1 MTSYSTTQEFLDYGL
16 EKGGTEDMTNLDTN
30 GFLDAA
36 SSRIKMYARTGGYDV
51 DASLPAN
58 ADITQLKS
66 WEWILAR
73 YAILQKYGFD
83 FLARNAASIE
93 EQYKEAMAEL
103 KLVSEGKLNPF
114 PIDPETGET
123 QDADP
128 TSEPEGASVYSEP
141 LRGW

>member
-1 MTSYSTTQEFLDYGL
+1 MSYSTVTEFLDYGL
-16 EKGGTEDMTNLDTN
+16 SEAGTEDMKGLDPK

-36 SSRIKMYARTGGYDV
+36 ASRIRTYARTGGYDV
-51 DASLPAN
+51 DGSLPAN
-58 ADITQLKS
+58 ADTTQLKA
-66 WEWILAR
+66 WEWILAK

-103 KLVSEGKLNPF
+103 KLMSEGRLKPF
-114 PIDPETGET
+114 PTDPTTGET

-128 TSEPEGASVYSEP
+128 ATEPDGATIVSEP

>member
-1 MTSYSTTQEFLDYGL
+1 MSYSSVKEFLTFGL
-16 EKGGTEDMTNLDTN
+16 EEGGTEDMQNLDPK

-36 SSRIKMYARTGGYDV
+36 ASRIRTYARTGGYGV
-51 DASLPAN
+51 DGSLPAN
-58 ADITQLKS
+58 ADTTQLKA
-66 WEWILAR
+66 WEWILAK

-114 PIDPETGET
+114 PIDPTTGET

-128 TSEPEGASVYSEP
+128 TTEPDGAAVVSEP